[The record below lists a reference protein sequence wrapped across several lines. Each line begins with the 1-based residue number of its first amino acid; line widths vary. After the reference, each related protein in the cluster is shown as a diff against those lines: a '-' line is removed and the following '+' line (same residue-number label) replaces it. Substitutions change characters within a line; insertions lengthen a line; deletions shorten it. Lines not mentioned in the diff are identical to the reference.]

1 MPDYEPISFPTMP
14 IKSEEEITKITK
26 SLYQTFTLRR
36 TIRHFSQKHISKET
50 IHNCIKIASTA
61 PSGANHQPW
70 HFVAISN
77 KTIKKKIREAA
88 EIEEKKFYSSLNKD
102 EWLKLK
108 IQFKII

>member
-77 KTIKKKIREAA
+77 KTIKKKFER
-88 EIEEKKFYSSLNKD
+88 L
-102 EWLKLK
+102 LK
-108 IQFKII
+108 

>member
-36 TIRHFSQKHISKET
+36 TIRHFSRKHISKET

-77 KTIKKKIREAA
+77 KIIKKKFER
-88 EIEEKKFYSSLNKD
+88 L
-102 EWLKLK
+102 LK
-108 IQFKII
+108 